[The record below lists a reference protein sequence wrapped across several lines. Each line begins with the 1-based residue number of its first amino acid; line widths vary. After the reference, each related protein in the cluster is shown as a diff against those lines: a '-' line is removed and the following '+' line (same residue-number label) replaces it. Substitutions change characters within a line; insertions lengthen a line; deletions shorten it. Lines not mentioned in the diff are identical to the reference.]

1 MRISVCHHYVTNNY
15 YICYEIIKNKLWI
28 CTSVS
33 VKATADRMGYTK
45 VIEDAGGNVVCDTCM
60 VVAPIEEMGFEE
72 VEETLPA
79 APIEE
84 VIPRTIF
91 TKLEIRR
98 ALRRLGLED
107 RLDEILNADSTLK
120 KDWEDA
126 QEIDINDEMIQEAI
140 LNGVISRELFDEV
153 VEALRE

>member
-1 MRISVCHHYVTNNY
+1 MKIWIKDGLTAQSKMKTAHGKLFGVT
-15 YICYEIIKNKLWI
+15 EKQL
-28 CTSVS
+28 
-33 VKATADRMGYTK
+33 
-45 VIEDAGGNVVCDTCM
+45 
-60 VVAPIEEMGFEE
+60 EEMGFEE

-79 APIEE
+79 APAEE
-84 VIPRTIF
+84 LIPRTIF

-140 LNGVISRELFDEV
+140 ANGVISRELFDEV